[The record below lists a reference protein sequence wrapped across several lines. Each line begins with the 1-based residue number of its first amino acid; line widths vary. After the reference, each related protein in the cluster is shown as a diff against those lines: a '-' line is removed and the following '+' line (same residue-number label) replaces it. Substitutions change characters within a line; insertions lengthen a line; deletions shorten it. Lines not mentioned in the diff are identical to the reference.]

1 MSDTPDF
8 TAETRAI
15 LDALASAYRRGA
27 QDTIAR
33 LMAGVAPPAAP
44 VVPVTAPAQ
53 STPRHYPPRNWND
66 SEDALLRSEWGKT
79 SPEDIGAVLHRSGD
93 AIRLRATKIGLPR
106 LPRFAFMKGEK

>member
-33 LMAGVAPPAAP
+33 LMAGVTHPAAP
-44 VVPVTAPAQ
+44 AVPVAAPVQ
-53 STPRHYPPRNWND
+53 SAPRHYPPRGWND

-79 SPEDIGAVLHRSGD
+79 SSEDIGAVLRRSGG
-93 AIRLRATKIGLPR
+93 AVRLRAAKIGLPR
-106 LPRFAFMKGEK
+106 LPRFAFNNGGK